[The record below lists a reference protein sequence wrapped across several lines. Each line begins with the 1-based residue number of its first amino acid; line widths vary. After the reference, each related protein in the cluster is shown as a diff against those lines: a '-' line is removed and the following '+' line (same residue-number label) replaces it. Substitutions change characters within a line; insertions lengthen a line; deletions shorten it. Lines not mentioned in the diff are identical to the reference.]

1 MAKIYKKGSS
11 FRSALCYI
19 VLIVCALASSQGLH
33 AQALHSRDAK
43 QIIFLSNQLLGNY
56 EQTVNYIASSNWM
69 SNETKEL
76 IESTYTPGQRQ
87 LFTKK
92 EVVVEDDIN
101 PARFDSTT
109 VEDKPIDQYLNAM
122 DVGFGKR
129 PDDFGSVEFGSRKMS
144 NIKKS
149 DFIYVNISYTS
160 AFMNPSKMDSTAY
173 RPTQRVM
180 TIRAEKDKEGKW
192 RTLISGIRFG
202 RRSDTLAPKRN
213 DVAIIQDGGM
223 GIASTQD
230 LDILNKVM
238 QEEARKEYETNRQD
252 RDKAYARA
260 IVDGDSALDENKFD
274 VALELYNKAVDI
286 NPINFVAKAKAKEA
300 ERELKKKRE
309 QDTRETEDLLA
320 MGDEAYKVRD
330 YPVAKNCFELILRR
344 QPDSEP
350 LKEKLR
356 DTETNLV
363 NLQRLESQVKPLE
376 VDKGIKV
383 YNKEIDKA
391 LKERNDALLA
401 DLLVARARL
410 YVIDKDYKAAKK
422 DYNKALALVPAH
434 RPALVG
440 RAALNVL
447 NGEPFMALTDYTQ
460 VIANSKFSSKY
471 YVDRAKI
478 QLVLKDTLKAL
489 EDFEQGIALSP
500 TNTDLLYQRALVYQ
514 AGRRHGKAVAD
525 MSTAISLAPE
535 SGAYYYQRGQAYLAM
550 GDVERAAKD
559 FASAR
564 TRGVTDKQRNTMLEQ
579 AFKYYENASYKYD
592 KANYA
597 AALGPLQDANLLDPS
612 LAEAWML
619 KGKVLLA
626 TREYRA
632 SIAAHEQA
640 LQVRD
645 TYKDALLGCAEAYLK
660 LGEIEQAVAKA
671 EQAVKMDNRHA
682 EAYLML
688 GKANYLQGSKVEAE
702 AAFKRAITVA
712 PENPT
717 PYEDYAKFL
726 SDIGDYEKA
735 EKQAS
740 MAERKNGNMA
750 RVNSILA
757 KNAIGKRDWREAL
770 KYADKSL
777 KTGQSLPLAHL
788 ARAQANIKLLT
799 PSKAEADLNVVIDKD
814 PYYEYPEARLLLARS
829 YIGTGS
835 YRKAQSA
842 LESLK
847 PDLQKAEYNTLMAQ
861 VHLLQNEVPKAKAA
875 LDKVAGTDAQA
886 AEYLY
891 TKATLL
897 WLEGNESLAIDHF
910 GRAFDTKLFE
920 QDEVKKDPLVKSF
933 ATDKRFKACVKS
945 HF

>member
-1 MAKIYKKGSS
+1 MAKFYNNGTFCLRIVS
-11 FRSALCYI
+11 CI
-19 VLIVCALASSQGLH
+19 VLIFCTLAGSQGLR

-43 QIIFLSNQLLGNY
+43 QIIFLTNQLLGNY

-76 IESTYTPGQRQ
+76 IESTYMPGQRQ
-87 LFTKK
+87 IFTKK

-101 PARFDSTT
+101 PTRYDSTT
-109 VEDKPIDQYLNAM
+109 VEDKPIDQYLNAL

-129 PDDFGSVEFGSRKMS
+129 PDDFGSIEFSNRKLS

-149 DFIYVNISYTS
+149 EFIYVNISFTS
-160 AFMNPSKMDSTAY
+160 AFMNPSKMDSIAY

-180 TIRAEKDKEGKW
+180 TVRAEKDKDGKW
-192 RTLISGIRFG
+192 RTLISGIRFA
-202 RRSDTLAPKRN
+202 RQSDTLFPKRN
-213 DVAIIQDGGM
+213 DVAIIQDAGTATTTTEDM
-223 GIASTQD
+223 
-230 LDILNKVM
+230 DILNKVM
-238 QEEARKEYETNRQD
+238 QEEARKEYENNRKD
-252 RDKAYARA
+252 RDQAYAKA
-260 IVDGDSALDENKFD
+260 IAEGDSALDEDKFEI
-274 VALELYNKAVDI
+274 ALEFYNKAVDI

-300 ERELKKKRE
+300 ERDLKRKRE
-309 QDTRETEDLLA
+309 QDSKETEDLLA
-320 MGDEAYKVRD
+320 MGDEAYKVKD
-330 YPVAKNCFELILRR
+330 YPVAKNSFELILRR

-401 DLLVARARL
+401 DLLVARGRL

-422 DYNKALALVPAH
+422 DYNKALTLVPAH
-434 RPALVG
+434 RPALVS
-440 RAALNVL
+440 RAALHVL
-447 NGEPFMALTDYTQ
+447 NGEPFMALTDFTQ
-460 VIANSKFSSKY
+460 VIANSKFSSRY

-478 QLVLKDTLKAL
+478 QLVLKDTGKAL

-500 TNTDLLYQRALVYQ
+500 TSTDLLYQRALVYH
-514 AGRRHGKAVAD
+514 AGRKYGKALAD
-525 MSTAISLAPE
+525 LTAALSLAPDN
-535 SGAYYYQRGQAYLAM
+535 GGYFFQRGQAYLAM
-550 GDVERAAKD
+550 ADVERAAKD

-579 AFKYYENASYKYD
+579 AFKYYESASYKFV
-592 KANYA
+592 KANYS
-597 AALGPLQDANLLDPS
+597 AALGPLHDANRLDPT

-619 KGKVLLA
+619 KGKVLYA

-632 SIAAHEQA
+632 AIAAHEQA

-645 TYKDALLGCAEAYLK
+645 TYKEALLGCAEAYLK

-682 EAYLML
+682 EAYLLL
-688 GKANYLQGSKVEAE
+688 GKANFMQGSKVEAE
-702 AAFKRAITVA
+702 AAFKKAITVA
-712 PENPT
+712 PDNPT

-726 SDIGDYEKA
+726 SDIGDFDKA

-757 KNAIGKRDWREAL
+757 KNEIGKRDWRGAL
-770 KYADKSL
+770 KYAEKSL

-788 ARAQANIKLLT
+788 CKAHANIKLLT

-814 PYYEYPEARLLLARS
+814 PYYEFPEARILLART

-842 LESLK
+842 LVSLK

-861 VHLLQNEVPKAKAA
+861 LHLLQNDVPKAKAA
-875 LDKVAGTDAQA
+875 LERVVGTDAQL

-897 WLEGNESLAIDHF
+897 WLEGNESLALDHF
-910 GRAFDTKLFE
+910 ARAFDTKQYD

-933 ATDKRFKACVKS
+933 AADKRFKACVKA